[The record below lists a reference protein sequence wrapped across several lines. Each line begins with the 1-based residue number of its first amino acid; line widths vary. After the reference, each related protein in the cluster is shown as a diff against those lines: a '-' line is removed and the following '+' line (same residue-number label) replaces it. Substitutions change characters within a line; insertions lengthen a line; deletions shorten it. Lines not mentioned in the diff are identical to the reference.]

1 MILGMARRS
10 GSDYMILADGRDFS
24 RGEFLDLESSKSPDE
39 TACSACDCVFI
50 DEDTNL
56 RWGKCSEKRQIL
68 CEYKGPACPKGMY
81 QLWGKCFGVA
91 KNTQSNTPIDT
102 NCNWKSGDSNFK
114 LGRIENSE
122 SNDVS
127 SLQYTFNFI
136 IIWKLF
142 SLVGI
147 ISFKSIFQLQ
157 ETNPIHNIYWNKNW
171 QHYK

>member
-1 MILGMARRS
+1 MHHTNYFLKILFMILGMARRS

-81 QLWGKCFGVA
+81 QLWGNCFGVA

-127 SLQYTFNFI
+127 SLHCQFFI
-136 IIWKLF
+136 
-142 SLVGI
+142 
-147 ISFKSIFQLQ
+147 
-157 ETNPIHNIYWNKNW
+157 
-171 QHYK
+171 